1 MIFGLSFSACAD
13 AVTTGGVT
21 AVVTP
26 RPVDS
31 LGNEK
36 QVEFATSAK
45 AETTTTET
53 TTKPAYNQEEMKKD
67 LEELGKE
74 DMAASTIGIF
84 AWVTIGS
91 LLLLWLVLKVGIDAV
106 MWIVFLELVLFIGF
120 GVVRIQGMSVLK
132 FITSNSTQKRPY
144 NSKGVFN
151 NVDNREIL

>member
-53 TTKPAYNQEEMKKD
+53 TTKPCIQPKKKMKKR
-67 LEELGKE
+67 
-74 DMAASTIGIF
+74 S
-84 AWVTIGS
+84 
-91 LLLLWLVLKVGIDAV
+91 
-106 MWIVFLELVLFIGF
+106 
-120 GVVRIQGMSVLK
+120 
-132 FITSNSTQKRPY
+132 
-144 NSKGVFN
+144 
-151 NVDNREIL
+151 

>member
-45 AETTTTET
+45 SRN
-53 TTKPAYNQEEMKKD
+53 YNNGNHHK
-67 LEELGKE
+67 
-74 DMAASTIGIF
+74 AC
-84 AWVTIGS
+84 
-91 LLLLWLVLKVGIDAV
+91 
-106 MWIVFLELVLFIGF
+106 
-120 GVVRIQGMSVLK
+120 IQPRR
-132 FITSNSTQKRPY
+132 NEKR
-144 NSKGVFN
+144 S
-151 NVDNREIL
+151 

>member
-45 AETTTTET
+45 A
-53 TTKPAYNQEEMKKD
+53 
-67 LEELGKE
+67 
-74 DMAASTIGIF
+74 
-84 AWVTIGS
+84 
-91 LLLLWLVLKVGIDAV
+91 
-106 MWIVFLELVLFIGF
+106 
-120 GVVRIQGMSVLK
+120 
-132 FITSNSTQKRPY
+132 
-144 NSKGVFN
+144 
-151 NVDNREIL
+151 